1 MGKYGP
7 DRYWV
12 LWGCGR
18 GASFA
23 GGTRSAVTELGEA
36 AEVSAVPAVP
46 LPPDPSKVFT
56 APLVAF
62 CSVPSFKRPY

>member
-12 LWGCGR
+12 LRVWGR
-18 GASFA
+18 GESFA
-23 GGTRSAVTELGEA
+23 GGTRSAVIEMGEA
-36 AEVSAVPAVP
+36 AEVSAVPTVP
-46 LPPDPSKVFT
+46 LPPDPSKAFT

-62 CSVPSFKRPY
+62 RSVPSFKRPY